1 MASNHPQVVVYNGHE
16 TYLANDLKQFFPNL
30 FRGLRSVKGIVA
42 KYSIP
47 DDQHFVVKVL
57 KGSYE
62 ESNLSYLRSKIL
74 IKTGFIDNLLAEPEK
89 LNPDGPRDAPPILEL
104 REEEKF
110 TDDDGNVYEVEVR
123 GERHEDK
130 IRFKGKDVER
140 VFQMENLRHDIQ
152 KDRLNY
158 FEGEDYEILFVHNG
172 TMSHSKRIEKENR
185 KRLFFTYQGLI
196 KVITNSRSGTA
207 SNFMNWMKRIVF
219 KAHLGTD
226 EDKATLAY
234 ELAATNPDVIKAILS
249 RCMSKMSCVY
259 LFNVGKITELR
270 KHEDQLKPFRKGCLY
285 KFGRTDD
292 LFRRTTEHCGTY
304 GKLTGNDLKL
314 QCFSPVDH
322 RDEASAEDEI
332 RSFFSET
339 GPYGRSMFCELGTFD
354 ELVVLDRSEVSE
366 AKRFY
371 GQVYNKYGSYIQRYM
386 EENQQ
391 VRIRYD
397 EQRLLLESKE
407 KVISEMNHHIASI
420 KRELDAAYA
429 SIRYF
434 QEQDEKYQEE
444 VSMLK
449 YEKLEGLERE
459 RGYRAQLSQKNE
471 LIKDITRKLAKY
483 SRQLQ
488 ENPGDPIIS
497 EKISK
502 YRRKVMRMAGINEN
516 DLIEQMENMRI

>member
-1 MASNHPQVVVYNGHE
+1 MASNYPQLVVYNGHE

-30 FRGLRSVKGIVA
+30 FRGLRSVKGIVN

-47 DDQHFVVKVL
+47 DDQHFVVKSI
-57 KGSYE
+57 KESYE

-104 REEEKF
+104 REDEKF
-110 TDDDGNVYEVEVR
+110 TDDEGNVYEVEVR

-140 VFQMENLRHDIQ
+140 VFQMENLRDDVQ
-152 KDRLNY
+152 KKHIKY
-158 FEGEDYEILFVHNG
+158 TEKEDYEFLFVQNE
-172 TMSHSKRIEKENR
+172 TLSHSEQTEKENR

-196 KVITNSRSGTA
+196 KVITNSRSGVA
-207 SNFMNWMKRIVF
+207 HHFMNWMKRIVF
-219 KAHLGTD
+219 KAHLGMD

-249 RCMSKMSCVY
+249 KCMSKMSCVY

-270 KHEDQLKPFRKGCLY
+270 KHDDQLKLFKKGCLY

-304 GKLTGNDLKL
+304 GKLNGNDLKL
-314 QCFSPVDH
+314 QYFSPVDH
-322 RDEASAEDEI
+322 RDDVSAEDEI

-366 AKRFY
+366 AKKFY

-391 VRIRYD
+391 VRWR
-397 EQRLLLESKE
+397 
-407 KVISEMNHHIASI
+407 V
-420 KRELDAAYA
+420 KR
-429 SIRYF
+429 R
-434 QEQDEKYQEE
+434 
-444 VSMLK
+444 
-449 YEKLEGLERE
+449 
-459 RGYRAQLSQKNE
+459 
-471 LIKDITRKLAKY
+471 
-483 SRQLQ
+483 
-488 ENPGDPIIS
+488 
-497 EKISK
+497 
-502 YRRKVMRMAGINEN
+502 
-516 DLIEQMENMRI
+516 